1 MNNQLPVTKSDA
13 ATLMAVISKAAADPQ
28 TDVVK
33 LEKLLDMY
41 TRIEGKRAE
50 QAFSEAMNAAQEEM
64 GPISKDA
71 SNPQTRSKYASYA
84 ALDAACRPIYAKH
97 GFSLSFDTDSQP
109 NDMIRVICKVAHSAG
124 HTERPHIDLPA
135 DGKGAKG
142 GDVMTKTHATMSAV
156 SYGRRGL
163 LKMVFNLA
171 EGDFDDDGNAASAKR
186 AEPKMSEGA
195 MKARAW
201 MSSAVHDLEGFTA
214 ADELE
219 NWLLDMRGHCLR
231 ICRDYRPIWIA
242 PNFSGLRDVIMK
254 TAQRCA
260 IAPETQNFIDKLEAE
275 ARDTQL
281 EGAA

>member
-1 MNNQLPVTKSDA
+1 MSNLPATTDTSLLSVIERA
-13 ATLMAVISKAAADPQ
+13 ARDPSVDIHKMERLVALVQQQQERVAEKA
-28 TDVVK
+28 
-33 LEKLLDMY
+33 
-41 TRIEGKRAE
+41 
-50 QAFSEAMNAAQEEM
+50 FNEAMNAAQEEM

-71 SNPQTRSKYASYA
+71 SNPQTKSKYASYS

-97 GFSLSFDTDSQP
+97 GFSLSFDTEGLP
-109 NDMIRVICKVAHSAG
+109 ADMIRVVCKVAHRDG
-124 HTERPHIDLPA
+124 HAERPHLDLPA

-171 EGDFDDDGNAASAKR
+171 EGDHDDDGNAAGRSKP
-186 AEPKMSEGA
+186 AEPRMSEGA

-201 MSSAVHDLEGFTA
+201 MSAAVHDLHGFTEST
-214 ADELE
+214 ELE

-242 PNFSGLRDVIMK
+242 PNFSGLRDVIMQA
-254 TAQRCA
+254 AQRLQ
-260 IAPETQNFIDKLEAE
+260 IQPEAQNFIDKLEAE
-275 ARDTQL
+275 AVDTQMQ
-281 EGAA
+281 GTAA